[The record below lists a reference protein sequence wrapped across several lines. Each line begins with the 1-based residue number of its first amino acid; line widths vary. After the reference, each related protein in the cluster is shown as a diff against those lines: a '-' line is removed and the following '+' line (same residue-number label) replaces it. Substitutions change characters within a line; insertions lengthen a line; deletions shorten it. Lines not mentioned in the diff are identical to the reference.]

1 VAGGVRSPAVTE
13 TGQLLWTPSPE
24 RVARTRL
31 ARLAERLGCD
41 GYDALHRTSIDDPD
55 AFWPAVWDECDLVG
69 DPGGRVLE
77 VGPTMRE
84 SRLFPDASLSVVEH
98 VLRRTGPEPAV
109 IATDESGEVRTS
121 SWDELAVEVGAMA
134 AALAELGVGEGDR
147 VAAWLPNGI
156 EPVVAMLGAA
166 ALGAV
171 FSSTSPDFGAGGVL
185 DRFGQIEPT
194 VLFAVDGYGYG
205 GKRFDRRAVREEI
218 VAGLPTLRRTVV
230 VGDDWEAFL
239 APHRGTPAPLDRRS
253 FHHPWYVLYSSGTT
267 GKPKCIAH
275 ATGRVLLQHAKEHQL
290 HSDLS
295 AGDRLLYVTTC
306 GWMMWNWQVSALA
319 SGVTIVAVDGNVAH
333 PGPGRLWELVDEH
346 GVDLL
351 GVGAKY
357 LDAIAHQAY
366 SPREHHDLSSLRT
379 LASTGSPLS
388 PERFAWVYEQVKDDV
403 HLASISGGTDLCGCF
418 VLGDPTSPVHA
429 GEIQRPGLGMAVD
442 VWSESGDPLGP
453 GERGELVCTAPF
465 PSQPLG
471 FWDDPGDER
480 YRRAYYERFGGAR
493 DGFGVWHHGDFASW
507 TDHGGI
513 VIHGRS
519 DTTLNPGG
527 VRIGTAEIYRAVEG
541 VDGVAESL
549 VFGEEIED
557 GTDVRIVLLVVL
569 DAGVEL
575 DDALRSRIADVVRT
589 SCSPR
594 HVPRRIVAVD
604 DLPRTRSGKL
614 VELAVSDAVNGREV
628 RNTEALTDPDVLW
641 SVRDAV
647 RGAGA

>member
-1 VAGGVRSPAVTE
+1 
-13 TGQLLWTPSPE
+13 
-24 RVARTRL
+24 
-31 ARLAERLGCD
+31 
-41 GYDALHRTSIDDPD
+41 
-55 AFWPAVWDECDLVG
+55 
-69 DPGGRVLE
+69 
-77 VGPTMRE
+77 
-84 SRLFPDASLSVVEH
+84 
-98 VLRRTGPEPAV
+98 
-109 IATDESGEVRTS
+109 
-121 SWDELAVEVGAMA
+121 DELAVEVGAMA
-134 AALAELGVGEGDR
+134 AALAAEGVGEGDR
-147 VAAWLPNGI
+147 VVAWLPNGI
-156 EPVVAMLGAA
+156 EVVVAMLGAA

-194 VLFAVDGYGYG
+194 VLFAVDAYDYG
-205 GKRFDRRAVREEI
+205 GRTFDRRDARAEI

-230 VGDDWEAFL
+230 LGDDWEAFL
-239 APHRGTPAPLDRRS
+239 APHRGAAAPLDRRS

-267 GKPKCIAH
+267 GKPKCIVH

-306 GWMMWNWQVSALA
+306 GWMMWNWLVSALA

-333 PGPGRLWELVDEH
+333 PSPGRLWDLVDEH

-357 LDAIAHQAY
+357 LDAIANQGYA
-366 SPREHHDLSSLRT
+366 PAEHHDLISLRT

-388 PERFAWVYEQVKDDV
+388 PERFAWVYEHVKADL

-442 VWSESGDPLGP
+442 VWSEGGEPLPP
-453 GERGELVCTAPF
+453 GERGELVCTRPF

-471 FWDDPGDER
+471 FWADPDGER
-480 YRRAYYERFGGAR
+480 YRKAYFDRFGDAR

-507 TDHGGI
+507 TEHGGV

-541 VDGVAESL
+541 IDGVAESL
-549 VFGEEIED
+549 VFGEEVD
-557 GTDVRIVLLVVL
+557 GGTDVRIVLLVVL

-575 DDALRSRIADVVRT
+575 DDELRARIAEVVRT

-594 HVPRRIVAVD
+594 HVPRRIVAVA

-614 VELAVSDAVNGREV
+614 VELAVADAVNGREV
-628 RNTEALTDPDVLW
+628 RGTEALADPDVLW
-641 SVRDAV
+641 AVRDAV
-647 RGAGA
+647 CADP